1 MILTSKPENPIF
13 AYLLFLMNVIKVAIV
28 DDHKIFRK
36 GVVLSL
42 RPYTNI
48 RFVQEA
54 EHGDDLLAGL
64 KESEPDVIL
73 MDLRMPGKD
82 GIETT
87 KIVSKQYP
95 HIRII
100 ILTMYEDERFV
111 YHMMENG
118 ANGYLLKNAE
128 PQEIR
133 KAIMDVHEK
142 GYYLNNFVNR
152 ILLKRSHSRSKV
164 IPSLNNEITL
174 SDKERDVLRFICMEF
189 TAQEIAQKMEISPRT
204 VEAIKD
210 RLMERFGSKN
220 TAGLV
225 FFAVKNN
232 LVD

>member
-1 MILTSKPENPIF
+1 MGI
-13 AYLLFLMNVIKVAIV
+13 IKVAIA

-36 GVVLSL
+36 GVILSL

-48 RFVQEA
+48 KFVLEA
-54 EHGDDLLAGL
+54 ENGDGL
-64 KESEPDVIL
+64 IKGIPSTEPDVIL

-82 GIETT
+82 GMETT
-87 KIVSKQYP
+87 KIISKQYP
-95 HIRII
+95 QIKIVV
-100 ILTMYEDERFV
+100 LTMYEDERFV

-133 KAIMDVHEK
+133 RAIMDVYEK

-152 ILLKRSHSRSKV
+152 ILLKRSHARQKV
-164 IPSLNNEITL
+164 VPSLNSEITL
-174 SDKERDVLRFICMEF
+174 NDKERDVLKYICMEF
-189 TAQEIAQKMEISPRT
+189 TAQEIAQKMEISART

-210 RLMERFGSKN
+210 RLMERFGSRN

>member
-1 MILTSKPENPIF
+1 MQ
-13 AYLLFLMNVIKVAIV
+13 VIKVAIA

-36 GVVLSL
+36 GVILSL
-42 RPYTNI
+42 RPFTNI
-48 RFVQEA
+48 KFVLEA
-54 EHGDDLLAGL
+54 ENGEDLLTGMPSA
-64 KESEPDVIL
+64 EPDVVL
-73 MDLRMPGKD
+73 MDLRMPQKD

-87 KIVSKQYP
+87 KILSQLYP
-95 HIRII
+95 QVHVIV
-100 ILTMYEDERFV
+100 LSMYEDERFV
-111 YHMMENG
+111 YHLMENG
-118 ANGYLLKNAE
+118 AHGYLLKNAE

-133 KAIMDVHEK
+133 RAIMEVHEK

-152 ILLKRSHSRSKV
+152 ILLKRSHAKQKV
-164 IPSLNNEITL
+164 VPSITNEITL
-174 SDKERDVLRFICMEF
+174 TDRERDVLKLICMEF
-189 TAQEIAQKMEISPRT
+189 TAQEIAQKMQVSPRT

>member
-1 MILTSKPENPIF
+1 MD
-13 AYLLFLMNVIKVAIV
+13 VIKVAIA

-36 GVVLSL
+36 GVILSL
-42 RPYTNI
+42 RPFTNI
-48 RFVQEA
+48 RFVLEA
-54 EHGDDLLAGL
+54 ENGEELLNGIREA
-64 KESEPDVIL
+64 EPDVVL
-73 MDLRMPGKD
+73 MDLRMPLKD

-87 KIVSKQYP
+87 KVLSKQYP
-95 HIRII
+95 DIHVIV
-100 ILTMYEDERFV
+100 LSMYEDERFV
-111 YHMMENG
+111 SHMMENG

-133 KAIMDVHEK
+133 RAIMDVFEK

-152 ILLKRSHSRSKV
+152 ILLKKAHAKQKV
-164 IPSLNNEITL
+164 VPSLNNEITL
-174 SDKERDVLRFICMEF
+174 TDRERDVLRFICMEF

-210 RLMERFGSKN
+210 RLMERFGTKN

>member
-1 MILTSKPENPIF
+1 MEL
-13 AYLLFLMNVIKVAIV
+13 IKVAIA

-36 GVVLSL
+36 GVILSL

-48 RFVQEA
+48 KFVQEA
-54 EHGDDLLAGL
+54 ENGDDLIQGL
-64 KESEPDVIL
+64 PVSEPDVIL
-73 MDLRMPGKD
+73 MDLRMPNKD
-82 GIETT
+82 GIEST
-87 KIVSKQYP
+87 KAVSKQYP
-95 HIRII
+95 HIHII
-100 ILTMYEDERFV
+100 ILSMYEDERFV
-111 YHMMENG
+111 YHLMENG
-118 ANGYLLKNAE
+118 AHGYLLKNAE

-152 ILLKRSHSRSKV
+152 ILLKRSHSKQKV

-174 SDKERDVLRFICMEF
+174 NEKEKDVLKFICMEF

-232 LVD
+232 LVDY

>member
-1 MILTSKPENPIF
+1 
-13 AYLLFLMNVIKVAIV
+13 MNVIKVAIA

-36 GVVLSL
+36 GVILSL
-42 RPYTNI
+42 RPYANI
-48 RFVQEA
+48 KFVLEA
-54 EHGDDLLAGL
+54 NNGDELINGLA
-64 KESEPDVIL
+64 EAEPDVIL

-82 GIETT
+82 GIEAT
-87 KIVSKQYP
+87 KIISKQYP
-95 HIRII
+95 QIKVVV
-100 ILTMYEDERFV
+100 LTMYEDERFV
-111 YHMMENG
+111 FHLMENG

-152 ILLKRSHSRSKV
+152 ILLKRSHSRNKV
-164 IPSLNNEITL
+164 IPSLNSEITL

-189 TAQEIAQKMEISPRT
+189 TAQEIAKKMEISPRT

>member
-1 MILTSKPENPIF
+1 MQ
-13 AYLLFLMNVIKVAIV
+13 VIKIAIA

-36 GVVLSL
+36 GVILSL
-42 RPYTNI
+42 RPFTNLK
-48 RFVQEA
+48 FVLEA
-54 EHGDDLLAGL
+54 ENGEELLANMPVA
-64 KESEPDVIL
+64 EPDVVL
-73 MDLRMPGKD
+73 MDLRMPHKD

-87 KIVSKQYP
+87 KILSKEYP
-95 HIRII
+95 HVHVIV
-100 ILTMYEDERFV
+100 LSMYEDERFV
-111 YHMMENG
+111 YHLMENG
-118 ANGYLLKNAE
+118 AHGYLLKNAE

-133 KAIMDVHEK
+133 KAIIDVHEK

-152 ILLKRSHSRSKV
+152 ILLKRSHAKQKA
-164 IPSLNNEITL
+164 IPSIKSEITL
-174 SDKERDVLRFICMEF
+174 TEKERDVLKLICMEF
-189 TAQEIAQKMEISPRT
+189 TALEIAQKMQVSPRT

>member
-1 MILTSKPENPIF
+1 MD
-13 AYLLFLMNVIKVAIV
+13 VIKVAIA

-36 GVVLSL
+36 GVILSL

-48 RFVQEA
+48 KFVLEA
-54 EHGDDLLAGL
+54 ENGEELLNGVA
-64 KESEPDVIL
+64 EAEPDVVL
-73 MDLRMPGKD
+73 MDLRMPLKD

-87 KIVSKQYP
+87 KVLSKQYP
-95 HIRII
+95 HIHVIV
-100 ILTMYEDERFV
+100 LSMYEDDRFV
-111 YHMMENG
+111 SHMMENG

-133 KAIMDVHEK
+133 RAIMDVFEK

-152 ILLKRSHSRSKV
+152 ILLKKSHAKQKV
-164 IPSLNNEITL
+164 IPSLNSEITL
-174 SDKERDVLRFICMEF
+174 TERERDVLKFICMEF

>member
-1 MILTSKPENPIF
+1 MGI
-13 AYLLFLMNVIKVAIV
+13 IKVAIA

-42 RPYTNI
+42 RTFTNI
-48 RFVQEA
+48 KFVLEA
-54 EHGDDLLAGL
+54 ENGEELLKNLPA
-64 KESEPDVIL
+64 STPDVIL

-87 KIVSKQYP
+87 KIISRQFPQIK
-95 HIRII
+95 
-100 ILTMYEDERFV
+100 ILILSMYEDERFV

-128 PQEIR
+128 PKEIR
-133 KAIMDVHEK
+133 RAIMDVYEK

-152 ILLKRSHSRSKV
+152 ILLKRSHARQKV

-174 SDKERDVLRFICMEF
+174 NEKEREVLRYICMEF
-189 TAQEIAQKMEISPRT
+189 TAQEIAQKMEISART

-210 RLMERFGSKN
+210 RLMERFGSRN

>member
-1 MILTSKPENPIF
+1 ME
-13 AYLLFLMNVIKVAIV
+13 VIKVAIA

-36 GVVLSL
+36 GVILSL
-42 RPYTNI
+42 RPFTNI
-48 RFVQEA
+48 KFVFEA
-54 EHGDDLLAGL
+54 DNGDQLLEGVAS
-64 KESEPDVIL
+64 SEPDVVL

-87 KIVSKQYP
+87 KVLSKQYP
-95 HIRII
+95 NIHVIV
-100 ILTMYEDERFV
+100 LSMYEDDRFV
-111 YHMMENG
+111 SHMMENG
-118 ANGYLLKNAE
+118 ASGYLLKNAE

-133 KAIMDVHEK
+133 RAIMDVFEK

-152 ILLKRSHSRSKV
+152 ILLKKSHAKQKT
-164 IPSLNNEITL
+164 IPSLNSEITL
-174 SDKERDVLRFICMEF
+174 TEREKDVLKFICMEF
-189 TAQEIAQKMEISPRT
+189 TAQEIAQKMDISPRT

>member
-1 MILTSKPENPIF
+1 MD
-13 AYLLFLMNVIKVAIV
+13 VIKVAIA

-36 GVVLSL
+36 GVILSL

-48 RFVQEA
+48 KFVLEA
-54 EHGDDLLAGL
+54 ENGEELLAGL
-64 KESEPDVIL
+64 EEAAPDVIL
-73 MDLRMPGKD
+73 MDLRMPQKD

-87 KIVSKQYP
+87 KIVSKKYP
-95 HIRII
+95 NIYVLVLSMH
-100 ILTMYEDERFV
+100 EDERFV
-111 YHMMENG
+111 SHLMENG

-128 PQEIR
+128 PQEIKR
-133 KAIMDVHEK
+133 AIMDVYEK

-152 ILLKRSHSRSKV
+152 ILIKKAHAKQKTL
-164 IPSLNNEITL
+164 PSLTNDITI
-174 SDKERDVLRFICMEF
+174 SDKEKEVLQFICMEF
-189 TAQEIAQKMEISPRT
+189 TAQEIAQKMDISPRT